1 MRSTEPL
8 ARAMTRWFGRDA
20 ARVQHFLK
28 VWAFARMIGRREGME
43 EEQLFVLESAA
54 LAHDIGIKT
63 AEARYHSCAGHY
75 QEELGPEDARPMLE
89 ELGYTPEETE
99 RICWLIGHHH
109 TYGLDG
115 GLDYQI
121 LLEADFLVN
130 AYEEPFSRE
139 TIAAGG
145 ERFFRTQAGLEL
157 LHTLYLD

>member
-28 VWAFARMIGRREGME
+28 VWAFARMIGRRERLE

-63 AEARYHSCAGHY
+63 AEAKYHSCAGHY

-89 ELGYTPEETE
+89 ERGYTPEETE

-109 TYGLDG
+109 TYGLEG

>member
-1 MRSTEPL
+1 MRSIEPL
-8 ARAMTRWFGRDA
+8 TWAMTRWFGRDA

-28 VWAFARMIGRREGME
+28 VWAFARMIGQREGME
-43 EEQLFVLESAA
+43 EQQLFVLESAA
-54 LAHDIGIKT
+54 LAHDIGIRT
-63 AEARYHSCAGHY
+63 AEAKYHSCAGHY

-109 TYGLDG
+109 TYGLEG

>member
-28 VWAFARMIGRREGME
+28 VWAFAWMIGRREGME

-109 TYGLDG
+109 TYGLEG

>member
-1 MRSTEPL
+1 MRRTEPL
-8 ARAMTRWFGRDA
+8 ARAMTQWFGRDA
-20 ARVQHFLK
+20 ARVGHLLK
-28 VWAFARMIGRREGME
+28 VWAFARMIGQREGLS

-63 AEARYHSCAGHY
+63 AEAVYGSSAGRY
-75 QEELGPEDARPMLE
+75 QEELGPGDARPMLE
-89 ELGYTPEETE
+89 GLGYTGEEVE

-130 AYEEPFSRE
+130 AYEEPFSQAA
-139 TIAAGG
+139 IAAGE
-145 ERFFRTQAGLEL
+145 ERLFRTQAGREL
-157 LHTLYLD
+157 LRTLYLT

>member
-109 TYGLDG
+109 TYGLEG

-139 TIAAGG
+139 AIAAGG
-145 ERFFRTQAGLEL
+145 ERFFRTKAGLEL

>member
-1 MRSTEPL
+1 MRSIEPL
-8 ARAMTRWFGRDA
+8 IWAMTRWFGRDT

-28 VWAFARMIGRREGME
+28 VWAFARMIGQREGME
-43 EEQLFVLESAA
+43 EEPLFVLESAA

-89 ELGYTPEETE
+89 ERGYTPEETE

-109 TYGLDG
+109 TYGLEG

>member
-1 MRSTEPL
+1 MRSIEPL
-8 ARAMTRWFGRDA
+8 TWAMTRWFGRDT

-28 VWAFARMIGRREGME
+28 VWAFARMIGQREGME
-43 EEQLFVLESAA
+43 EQQLFVLESAA
-54 LAHDIGIKT
+54 LAHDIGIRT
-63 AEARYHSCAGHY
+63 AEAKYHSCAGHY
-75 QEELGPEDARPMLE
+75 QEELGPEDAQPMLE
-89 ELGYTPEETE
+89 KLGYTPEETE

-109 TYGLDG
+109 TYGLEG

-139 TIAAGG
+139 MIAAGG

>member
-1 MRSTEPL
+1 MRSIEPL
-8 ARAMTRWFGRDA
+8 TWAMTRWFGRDT

-28 VWAFARMIGRREGME
+28 VWAFARMIGQREGME
-43 EEQLFVLESAA
+43 EQQLFVLESAA

-63 AEARYHSCAGHY
+63 AEAKYHSCAGHY

-89 ELGYTPEETE
+89 KLGYTPEETE

-157 LHTLYLD
+157 LHTLYVD